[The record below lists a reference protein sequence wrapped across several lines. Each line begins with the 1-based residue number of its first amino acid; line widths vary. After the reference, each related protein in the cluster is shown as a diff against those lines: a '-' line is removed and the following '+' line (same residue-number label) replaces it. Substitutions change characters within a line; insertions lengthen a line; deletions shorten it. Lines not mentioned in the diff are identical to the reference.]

1 MTFWVSG
8 SMSEDLRI
16 KKLRGSGGF
25 VMAQVTDEQQRK
37 GNLGGPDLFL
47 APIGRLDVESI
58 KKYTCNTCDKEYDGG
73 PKIEY
78 ENPNEEVAENLILAE
93 RGQYLCTTCGSP
105 IAEYREFRKP
115 DELGDVG
122 NAKPIETEPNIAQEA
137 LSEIQQHSD
146 DEYHASD
153 DSTSKWF
160 TEQIQGNVTNYAET
174 NPVDSTFNAISGMS
188 VFDENAKQVGIA
200 KQVGVD
206 SSSQVILVVSDND
219 GNDININ
226 WNRIKKV
233 GEIILLGD
241 SSTTTISPPTQ
252 QGLRCP
258 SCNFD
263 NKPDSKFCE
272 SCGTK
277 I

>member
-1 MTFWVSG
+1 
-8 SMSEDLRI
+8 MSEDLRI

-25 VMAQVTDEQQRK
+25 VLAQVTDEQQRK

-58 KKYTCNTCDKEYDGG
+58 KKYTCNTCDKEYEGS

-78 ENPNEEVAENLILAE
+78 ENPNEEVAENLILVE

-105 IAEYREFRKP
+105 IAEYREFKKP
-115 DELGDVG
+115 NELAEVG
-122 NAKPIETEPNIAQEA
+122 NANPVAAQPDIAQEA
-137 LSEIQQHSD
+137 LNDERYEDAINTYDQPQQKSD
-146 DEYHASD
+146 DPYHAFD
-153 DSTSKWF
+153 DFRET
-160 TEQIQGNVTNYAET
+160 VPET

-188 VFDENAKQVGIA
+188 VFDANAKQIGIA

-206 SSSQVILVVSDND
+206 SHNQVILVISDNE
-219 GNDININ
+219 GNDVSIN
-226 WNRIKKV
+226 WERIKKV

-241 SSTTTISPPTQ
+241 SSATTTNVSAQ

>member
-1 MTFWVSG
+1 
-8 SMSEDLRI
+8 MSEDLRI

-25 VMAQVTDEQQRK
+25 VIAQVTDEQQRK

-47 APIGRLDVESI
+47 APIGRLDIESI
-58 KKYTCNTCDKEYDGG
+58 KKYTCNTCDKEYEGA
-73 PKIEY
+73 PKIEF

-93 RGQYLCTTCGSP
+93 RGQYLCITCGSS
-105 IAEYREFRKP
+105 IAEYREFKKP
-115 DELGDVG
+115 NELGDVG
-122 NAKPIETEPNIAQEA
+122 YAKPIETQSETVQEPMNDT
-137 LSEIQQHSD
+137 QQKSD
-146 DEYHASD
+146 DQYHTFD
-153 DSTSKWF
+153 DF
-160 TEQIQGNVTNYAET
+160 MET
-174 NPVDSTFNAISGMS
+174 VPETKPVDSTFNAISGMS
-188 VFDENAKQVGIA
+188 VFDENAKQIGIA

-206 SSSQVILVVSDND
+206 SNNQVILIISDNE
-219 GNDININ
+219 GNDVSIN
-226 WNRIKKV
+226 WERIKKV

-241 SSTTTISPPTQ
+241 SSTTATDVSVQ

>member
-1 MTFWVSG
+1 
-8 SMSEDLRI
+8 MSEDLRI

-25 VMAQVTDEQQRK
+25 VIAQVTDEQQRK

-47 APIGRLDVESI
+47 APIGRLDIESI
-58 KKYTCNTCDKEYDGG
+58 KKYTCNTCDKEYEGG

-78 ENPNEEVAENLILAE
+78 ENPNEEVAENLILVE

-105 IAEYREFRKP
+105 IAEYREFKKP
-115 DELGDVG
+115 NELAEVG
-122 NAKPIETEPNIAQEA
+122 NANPVAAQTEIAQEVVN
-137 LSEIQQHSD
+137 EVQQESD
-146 DEYHASD
+146 DQYHTFD
-153 DSTSKWF
+153 DFRETVPETST
-160 TEQIQGNVTNYAET
+160 
-174 NPVDSTFNAISGMS
+174 VDSTFSAISGMS
-188 VFDENAKQVGIA
+188 VFDENAKQIGKA
-200 KQVGVD
+200 KQVGVN
-206 SSSQVILVVSDND
+206 SNNQVILVISDNE
-219 GNDININ
+219 GNDVSIN
-226 WNRIKKV
+226 WERIKKV

-241 SSTTTISPPTQ
+241 SSATMSVSAQ

>member
-1 MTFWVSG
+1 
-8 SMSEDLRI
+8 MSEDLRI

-25 VMAQVTDEQQRK
+25 VIAQVTDEQQSK

-58 KKYTCNTCDKEYDGG
+58 KKYTCNTCDKEYEGS

-78 ENPNEEVAENLILAE
+78 ENPNEEVAENLILVE
-93 RGQYLCTTCGSP
+93 RGQYLCITCGSP
-105 IAEYREFRKP
+105 IAEYREFQKP
-115 DELGDVG
+115 NELAEVG
-122 NAKPIETEPNIAQEA
+122 NANPVAPQTEIGQEVMN
-137 LSEIQQHSD
+137 EVQQQSD
-146 DEYHASD
+146 DQYNAFD
-153 DSTSKWF
+153 DFRETVPEITENSTPL
-160 TEQIQGNVTNYAET
+160 IQET
-174 NPVDSTFNAISGMS
+174 STGVSTFNAISGMS
-188 VFDENAKQVGIA
+188 VFDENAKQIGTA

-206 SSSQVILVVSDND
+206 SNNQVILVISDNE
-219 GNDININ
+219 GNDVSVN
-226 WNRIKKV
+226 WERIKKV

-241 SSTTTISPPTQ
+241 SSITTSTSARH
-252 QGLRCP
+252 GLRCP

>member
-1 MTFWVSG
+1 
-8 SMSEDLRI
+8 MSEDLRI

-25 VMAQVTDEQQRK
+25 IIAQVTDEQQRK

-47 APIGRLDVESI
+47 APIGRLDVEDI
-58 KKYTCNTCDKEYDGG
+58 KKYTCNTCDKEYEGA

-93 RGQYLCTTCGSP
+93 RGQYLCITCGSP
-105 IAEYREFRKP
+105 IAEYREFQKP
-115 DELGDVG
+115 NESVEVG
-122 NAKPIETEPNIAQEA
+122 NANPIEAQTEIGQEVVNEAQQE
-137 LSEIQQHSD
+137 SD
-146 DEYHASD
+146 DQYHTFD
-153 DSTSKWF
+153 DFKETVPETST
-160 TEQIQGNVTNYAET
+160 
-174 NPVDSTFNAISGMS
+174 VDATFNAISGMS
-188 VFDENAKQVGIA
+188 VFDKNAKQIGIA

-206 SSSQVILVVSDND
+206 SNNQVILVISDNE
-219 GNDININ
+219 GNDVSIN
-226 WNRIKKV
+226 WERIKKV

-241 SSTTTISPPTQ
+241 SSATMSVSAQ

-263 NKPDSKFCE
+263 NKPNSKFCE

>member
-1 MTFWVSG
+1 
-8 SMSEDLRI
+8 MSEDFRI

-25 VMAQVTDEQQRK
+25 VIAQVTDEQQSK

-58 KKYTCNTCDKEYDGG
+58 KKYTCNTCDKEYEGS

-93 RGQYLCTTCGSP
+93 RGQYICTICGSP
-105 IAEYREFRKP
+105 IAEYREFKKQN
-115 DELGDVG
+115 ELGDVG
-122 NAKPIETEPNIAQEA
+122 NAKPIEMQTEIGQEVMD
-137 LSEIQQHSD
+137 EVQQQSD
-146 DEYHASD
+146 DQYHEFD
-153 DSTSKWF
+153 NF
-160 TEQIQGNVTNYAET
+160 GET
-174 NPVDSTFNAISGMS
+174 VPEVDPVDTTFNAISGMS
-188 VFDENAKQVGIA
+188 VFDENAKQIGIA

-206 SSSQVILVVSDND
+206 SDNTVILVMTDNE
-219 GNDININ
+219 GNDVSIS
-226 WNRIKKV
+226 WQRIKKV

-241 SSTTTISPPTQ
+241 SASTTSNTPTQ
-252 QGLRCP
+252 QGSRCS

-272 SCGTK
+272 SCGTA

>member
-1 MTFWVSG
+1 
-8 SMSEDLRI
+8 MSEDLRI

-25 VMAQVTDEQQRK
+25 VIAQVTDEQQGK

-47 APIGRLDVESI
+47 APIGRLDIESI
-58 KKYTCNTCDKEYDGG
+58 KKYTCNTCDKEYEGS

-105 IAEYREFRKP
+105 IAEYREFKKP
-115 DELGDVG
+115 NELAEIG
-122 NAKPIETEPNIAQEA
+122 NANPVEVQTEIAQEA
-137 LSEIQQHSD
+137 LNEVQQQSD
-146 DEYHASD
+146 DQYHTFD
-153 DSTSKWF
+153 DF
-160 TEQIQGNVTNYAET
+160 GET
-174 NPVDSTFNAISGMS
+174 VPEVDPVDTTFNAISGMS
-188 VFDENAKQVGIA
+188 VFDENAKQIGIA

-206 SSSQVILVVSDND
+206 SNNQVILVVSDNE
-219 GNDININ
+219 GNDVSVN

-241 SSTTTISPPTQ
+241 SSITTTTNASAQ

-263 NKPDSKFCE
+263 NNPDSKFWE

>member
-1 MTFWVSG
+1 
-8 SMSEDLRI
+8 MSEDLRI

-25 VMAQVTDEQQRK
+25 VIAQVTDEQQSK

-58 KKYTCNTCDKEYDGG
+58 KKYTCNTCDKEYEGG

-78 ENPNEEVAENLILAE
+78 ENPNEEVAENLILVE
-93 RGQYLCTTCGSP
+93 RGQYLCTICGSP
-105 IAEYREFRKP
+105 IAEYREFKKP
-115 DELGDVG
+115 NELAEIG
-122 NAKPIETEPNIAQEA
+122 NANPVEVQTEIAQEA
-137 LSEIQQHSD
+137 LNEVQQQSD
-146 DEYHASD
+146 DQYHTFD
-153 DSTSKWF
+153 DFRTP
-160 TEQIQGNVTNYAET
+160 EQTYGSQADANYD
-174 NPVDSTFNAISGMS
+174 NPTDSTFNAISGMS
-188 VFDENAKQVGIA
+188 VFDENAKQIGIA
-200 KQVGVD
+200 KQVGVN
-206 SSSQVILVVSDND
+206 SNNQVILIISDNE
-219 GNDININ
+219 GNDLSIN
-226 WNRIKKV
+226 WERIKKV

-241 SSTTTISPPTQ
+241 SSAATTNVSAQ

-263 NKPDSKFCE
+263 NNPDSKFCE

>member
-1 MTFWVSG
+1 
-8 SMSEDLRI
+8 MSDDLRI

-25 VMAQVTDEQQRK
+25 VLAQVTDEQQRK

-47 APIGRLDVESI
+47 APIGRLDVESV
-58 KKYTCNTCDKEYDGG
+58 KKYTCNTCDKEYDGS

-78 ENPNEEVAENLILAE
+78 ENPNEEVAENLVLVE

-105 IAEYREFRKP
+105 IAEYREFKKP
-115 DELGDVG
+115 NELAEVG
-122 NAKPIETEPNIAQEA
+122 NANPVVAQTEIVQEA
-137 LSEIQQHSD
+137 LNEVQQQSD
-146 DEYHASD
+146 DQYHAFD
-153 DSTSKWF
+153 DFREATPETS
-160 TEQIQGNVTNYAET
+160 Q
-174 NPVDSTFNAISGMS
+174 PDSTFNAISGMS
-188 VFDENAKQVGIA
+188 IFDEDAKQIGVA
-200 KQVGVD
+200 KQVGVN
-206 SSSQVILVVSDND
+206 SNNQVILVISDNE
-219 GNDININ
+219 GNDVTIN
-226 WNRIKKV
+226 WERIKKV

-241 SSTTTISPPTQ
+241 SSATTTNVSAQ

>member
-1 MTFWVSG
+1 
-8 SMSEDLRI
+8 MSEDLRI

-58 KKYTCNTCDKEYDGG
+58 KKYTCNTCDKEYEGC

-115 DELGDVG
+115 DELGEVG
-122 NAKPIETEPNIAQEA
+122 NAKPIETEQNIAQEA
-137 LSEIQQHSD
+137 LNEIQQQPD
-146 DEYHASD
+146 DQYHTFDNFMETTPA
-153 DSTSKWF
+153 TP
-160 TEQIQGNVTNYAET
+160 NYNT
-174 NPVDSTFNAISGMS
+174 PTDSTFSAISGMS
-188 VFDENAKQVGIA
+188 VFDENAKQIGVA

-206 SSSQVILVVSDND
+206 SNNQVILVISDND
-219 GNDININ
+219 GNDISIN

-241 SSTTTISPPTQ
+241 SSAATTSTSTQ

>member
-1 MTFWVSG
+1 
-8 SMSEDLRI
+8 MSEDLRI

-25 VMAQVTDEQQRK
+25 VIAQVTDEQQSK

-58 KKYTCNTCDKEYDGG
+58 KKYTCNTCDKEYEGS

-93 RGQYLCTTCGSP
+93 RGQYICTICGSP
-105 IAEYREFRKP
+105 IAEYREFKKQS
-115 DELGDVG
+115 ELDNVG
-122 NAKPIETEPNIAQEA
+122 YAKPIETQTEIGQEVMD
-137 LSEIQQHSD
+137 EVQQQSD
-146 DEYHASD
+146 DQYHEFD
-153 DSTSKWF
+153 NF
-160 TEQIQGNVTNYAET
+160 GET
-174 NPVDSTFNAISGMS
+174 VPEVDPVDTTFNAISGMS
-188 VFDENAKQVGIA
+188 VFDENAKQIGIA
-200 KQVGVD
+200 KQVGVN
-206 SSSQVILVVSDND
+206 SNNQVILVVSDNE
-219 GNDININ
+219 GNDVSIN
-226 WNRIKKV
+226 WNRIKKI
-233 GEIILLGD
+233 GEIVLLGD
-241 SSTTTISPPTQ
+241 SSITTTSASAH

-263 NKPDSKFCE
+263 NNPDSKFCE

>member
-1 MTFWVSG
+1 
-8 SMSEDLRI
+8 MSEDLRM

-47 APIGRLDVESI
+47 APIGRLDAESI
-58 KKYTCNTCDKEYDGG
+58 KKYTCNTCDKEYEGG

-105 IAEYREFRKP
+105 IAEYREFKKP
-115 DELGDVG
+115 DELGDIG
-122 NAKPIETEPNIAQEA
+122 NAKPIESQPNIAQEA
-137 LSEIQQHSD
+137 LNEVQQQSD
-146 DEYHASD
+146 DQYHAFD
-153 DSTSKWF
+153 DFMET
-160 TEQIQGNVTNYAET
+160 TPQT

-188 VFDENAKQVGIA
+188 VFDENAKQIGIA

-206 SSSQVILVVSDND
+206 SNNQVILVVSDND
-219 GNDININ
+219 GNDVSIN
-226 WNRIKKV
+226 WSRIKKV

-241 SSTTTISPPTQ
+241 SSAATASVSVQ

>member
-1 MTFWVSG
+1 
-8 SMSEDLRI
+8 MSEDLRI

-25 VMAQVTDEQQRK
+25 VIAQVTDEQQSK

-58 KKYTCNTCDKEYDGG
+58 KKYTCNTCDKEYEGS

-105 IAEYREFRKP
+105 IAEYREFKKP
-115 DELGDVG
+115 NELAEVG
-122 NAKPIETEPNIAQEA
+122 NANPVAPQTEIGQEVMN
-137 LSEIQQHSD
+137 EVQQQSD
-146 DEYHASD
+146 DQYHEFD
-153 DSTSKWF
+153 NF
-160 TEQIQGNVTNYAET
+160 GET
-174 NPVDSTFNAISGMS
+174 TPEVDPVDTTFNAISGMS
-188 VFDENAKQVGIA
+188 VFDENAKQIGIA

-206 SSSQVILVVSDND
+206 SNNQVILVISDND
-219 GNDININ
+219 SNDISIN

-241 SSTTTISPPTQ
+241 SSTATTSTPTQ

>member
-1 MTFWVSG
+1 
-8 SMSEDLRI
+8 MSDNFQI
-16 KKLRGSGGF
+16 KKLRGSGGY
-25 VMAQVTDEQQRK
+25 VLALVTDEQQRK

-47 APIGRLDVESI
+47 APIGRLDAEKI
-58 KKYTCNTCDKEYDGG
+58 KKYSCNTCDKEYDGC

-93 RGQYLCTTCGSP
+93 RGQYLCTTCGST
-105 IAEYREFRKP
+105 IAEYREFQKA
-115 DELGDVG
+115 DQLSDIG
-122 NAKPIETEPNIAQEA
+122 NARPLETK
-137 LSEIQQHSD
+137 SEIIEESMSD
-146 DEYHASD
+146 TKREYDDQYHAFD
-153 DSTSKWF
+153 DF
-160 TEQIQGNVTNYAET
+160 GET
-174 NPVDSTFNAISGMS
+174 DTQSEPIASTFSAISGMS
-188 VFDENAKQVGIA
+188 VFGENAKQIGIA

-206 SSSQVILVVSDND
+206 SNNQVILVVSDNE
-219 GNDININ
+219 GNDVSIN

-241 SSTTTISPPTQ
+241 SSITTTNASAQ

-263 NKPDSKFCE
+263 NNPDSKFCE

>member
-1 MTFWVSG
+1 
-8 SMSEDLRI
+8 MSEDLRI

-25 VMAQVTDEQQRK
+25 VIAQVTDEQQSK

-58 KKYTCNTCDKEYDGG
+58 KKYTCNTCDKEYEGG

-78 ENPNEEVAENLILAE
+78 ENPNEEVAENLILVE
-93 RGQYLCTTCGSP
+93 RGQYLCTICGSP
-105 IAEYREFRKP
+105 IAEYREFKKP
-115 DELGDVG
+115 NELAEVG
-122 NAKPIETEPNIAQEA
+122 NANPVVAQTEIAQEA
-137 LSEIQQHSD
+137 LNEVQQQPD
-146 DEYHASD
+146 DQYHAFD
-153 DSTSKWF
+153 DVMEDEKKWF
-160 TEQIQGNVTNYAET
+160 DKSVDESKMPNIAHA
-174 NPVDSTFNAISGMS
+174 VDSTFNAISGMS
-188 VFDENAKQVGIA
+188 VFDEDAKQIGIA
-200 KQVGVD
+200 KQVGVN
-206 SSSQVILVVSDND
+206 SNNQVILVISDNE
-219 GNDININ
+219 GNDVNIN
-226 WNRIKKV
+226 WERIKKV

-241 SSTTTISPPTQ
+241 SSATTTNVSAQ

>member
-1 MTFWVSG
+1 
-8 SMSEDLRI
+8 MSEDLRI

-25 VMAQVTDEQQRK
+25 VIAQVTDEQQRK

-58 KKYTCNTCDKEYDGG
+58 KKYTCYTCGNEYDGG

-78 ENPNEEVAENLILAE
+78 ENPNEEVAENLVLVE
-93 RGQYLCTTCGSP
+93 RGQYLCTTCGSS
-105 IAEYREFRKP
+105 IAEYREFKKP
-115 DELGDVG
+115 NELGDVG
-122 NAKPIETEPNIAQEA
+122 NANPLETQTATVQEPLNEALQESDSQYHTYDNFMETVPETEP
-137 LSEIQQHSD
+137 
-146 DEYHASD
+146 
-153 DSTSKWF
+153 T
-160 TEQIQGNVTNYAET
+160 
-174 NPVDSTFNAISGMS
+174 DSTFNAISGMS
-188 VFDENAKQVGIA
+188 VFDENAKKIGIA
-200 KQVGVD
+200 KQVGTD
-206 SSSQVILVVSDND
+206 SKNRVVLVISDNN
-219 GNDININ
+219 GNDVSINLQ
-226 WNRIKKV
+226 RVKKI

-241 SSTTTISPPTQ
+241 SSTETVGVSAQ